1 MPRFSVATLKL
12 VTGAM
17 KDIEP
22 VGAAHKPIMICG
34 RSRPAEIVRAQLIK
48 TPGTDERGAQLVA
61 MRGLQPGDEEL
72 FREAAVVVYGG
83 EVGATLDDET
93 RRDLEVVGRI
103 AAPKIVVLE
112 ALELP
117 NDAVGEAALVRGLT
131 PNDIFPYKRGWFP
144 VRRVLGQ
151 LANRSGDAGPALA
164 HRLPAFRPFVLEDI
178 IESAARRNA
187 AIALA
192 TFIPGANF
200 PAMAAVELR
209 MVLRIAACFGIAVS
223 RERGLELLTA
233 LGAGAGM
240 RRLARE
246 LLDFVPGIGWV
257 VQSVVGYTGTRALGN
272 AAVEYYERGAPADL
286 ARLRD
291 RVEVARGHAVS

>member
-1 MPRFSVATLKL
+1 MPKLSLATLKL
-12 VTGAM
+12 VTGAV

-22 VGAAHKPIMICG
+22 AGAARKPIMISG
-34 RSRPAEIVRAQLIK
+34 RATPAELVRAQLIK
-48 TPGTDERGAQLVA
+48 TPGSDERGAQLVA

-72 FREAAVVVYGG
+72 FRDAAVVVYGG
-83 EVGATLDDET
+83 EVGAALDDET
-93 RRDLEVVGRI
+93 RRDLEVLGRVQ
-103 AAPKIVVLE
+103 APKMVVLE
-112 ALELP
+112 ALDLP
-117 NDAVGEAALVRGLT
+117 SDAVGEAGLIRGLT

-151 LANRSGDAGPALA
+151 LANRAGDASPALA

-178 IESAARRNA
+178 IESASRRNA
-187 AIALA
+187 AVALA

-209 MVLRIAACFGIAVS
+209 MVLRIAACFGVEAS

-257 VQSVVGYTGTRALGN
+257 VQSLVAYTGTRALGN

-286 ARLRD
+286 ARVRELL
-291 RVEVARGHAVS
+291 EEARAQSGR